1 MKKFTSAVGMSTRHR
16 LAGGRSLIE
25 ILVSLVIGAVI
36 LGAIL
41 VTVSGT
47 GLSGRRTDA
56 QARLNDE
63 GQIALNVM
71 TSAVRMAGYWTP
83 TSPVG
88 STDPREP
95 LLRGCEDGFS
105 NPTVGNFE
113 GLNCGGTGQGHS
125 IAVRYDAAQPG
136 AVVRDCLGNA
146 GGALAAAGRVE
157 NRYYIATSAAT
168 GNPAL
173 FCFGNGGGAAPQ
185 ALVDNVETM
194 EIRYGIAPLGPG
206 ELPENFAFFPSA
218 YSGGTTRYLEAS
230 DIADCAGGAVVA
242 DSWCAVT
249 SVRICVVVRTDD
261 NESDVAG
268 AQYVGC
274 NGQLLA
280 QPDRR
285 IRRALVTTVSLRNRT
300 ASALREF

>member
-1 MKKFTSAVGMSTRHR
+1 MVGIWSRRR
-16 LAGGRSLIE
+16 LVGGRSLIE

-63 GQIALNVM
+63 AQIALNVIA
-71 TSAVRMAGYWTP
+71 SAVRMAGYWTP
-83 TSPVG
+83 NSPIG
-88 STDPREP
+88 SVDPVEP
-95 LLRGCEDGFS
+95 LLRGCNDGFA
-105 NPTVGNFE
+105 NPTVANFD
-113 GLNCGGTGQGHS
+113 GLNCGGPGEGHS
-125 IAVRYDAAQPG
+125 IAVRYDAALAG
-136 AVVRDCLGNA
+136 SVARDCLGNTA
-146 GGALAAAGRVE
+146 GGLAATGRAE
-157 NRYYIATSAAT
+157 NRYYIAISGAT

-194 EIRYGIAPLGPG
+194 EIRYGVSPLDAG
-206 ELPENFAFFPSA
+206 ELPLIIAFLPSA
-218 YSGGTTRYLEAS
+218 YTGNTTRYVEAP
-230 DIADCAGGAVVA
+230 DIADCTGGGGVA

-249 SVRICVVVRTDD
+249 AVRICVVVRTDD
-261 NESDVAG
+261 NESDVVG

-274 NGQLLA
+274 NGQLLS

-300 ASALREF
+300 ASAFQEF

>member
-1 MKKFTSAVGMSTRHR
+1 MRTVISMVGASGRPRAVV
-16 LAGGRSLIE
+16 GRSLIE

-63 GQIALNVM
+63 GQIALNVIA
-71 TSAVRMAGYWTP
+71 SAVRMAGYWTP
-83 TSPVG
+83 NSAVG
-88 STDPREP
+88 STDPFEP
-95 LLRGCEDGFS
+95 LVRGCDGGFD
-105 NPTVGNFE
+105 NPTVANFD
-113 GLNCGGTGQGHS
+113 GLNCGGSGQGNA

-136 AVVRDCLGNA
+136 VAPRDCLGNA
-146 GGALAAAGRVE
+146 GGGLAATERAD
-157 NRYYIATSAAT
+157 NRYYIATSGAT

-173 FCFGNGGGAAPQ
+173 FCFGNGGGPAPQ
-185 ALVDNVETM
+185 PLVDNVETM
-194 EIRYGIAPLGPG
+194 VIRYGVSPLRTGD
-206 ELPENFAFFPSA
+206 LPETIAFMPSA
-218 YSGGTTRYLEAS
+218 YAGSTTRYVEAS
-230 DIADCAGGAVVA
+230 DIVDCASGGGVA

-249 SVRICVVVRTDD
+249 AVRICVIVRTND
-261 NESDVAG
+261 NEADVAG
-268 AQYVGC
+268 VQYVDC
-274 NGQLLA
+274 DGQLVS

-300 ASALREF
+300 ASAFAF